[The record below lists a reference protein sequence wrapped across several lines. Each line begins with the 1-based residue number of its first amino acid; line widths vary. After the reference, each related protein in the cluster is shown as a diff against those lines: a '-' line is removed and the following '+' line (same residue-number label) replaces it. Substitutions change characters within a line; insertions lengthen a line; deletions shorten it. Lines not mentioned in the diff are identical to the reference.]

1 MILGD
6 FSFDLKTL
14 NPNTLSRTTEYNW
27 GSSERVGDLPNLQN
41 LGASNDQIEI
51 EGVFFPNFS
60 GTNSLGLTTD
70 NNTVNGILRIL
81 TSDTGKYTSVDDIR
95 NSTLCTMA
103 NALISDSGD
112 ILGRYVITQIK
123 ETQSYF
129 DASGKPK
136 TVEFAITLRRS
147 PEESATTTLI
157 SDGVSSLVDA
167 VINIARSYLRW

>member
-6 FSFDLKTL
+6 FSFDLKSL

-27 GSSERVGDLPNLQN
+27 GTSERVGDLPNLQN

-51 EGVFFPNFS
+51 EGMFYPQFNS
-60 GTNSLGLTTD
+60 GTITK
-70 NNTVNGILRIL
+70 
-81 TSDTGKYTSVDDIR
+81 KYTSIDDLR
-95 NSTLCTMA
+95 NSTLCTMS

-136 TVEFAITLRRS
+136 KVEFAITLRRS

-167 VINIARSYLRW
+167 VTNIARSYLRW

>member
-41 LGASNDQIEI
+41 LGALNDQIEI

-70 NNTVNGILRIL
+70 NNTVNGILRIFA
-81 TSDTGKYTSVDDIR
+81 
-95 NSTLCTMA
+95 TLLCAQWRMH
-103 NALISDSGD
+103 
-112 ILGRYVITQIK
+112 
-123 ETQSYF
+123 
-129 DASGKPK
+129 
-136 TVEFAITLRRS
+136 
-147 PEESATTTLI
+147 
-157 SDGVSSLVDA
+157 
-167 VINIARSYLRW
+167 

>member
-6 FSFDLKTL
+6 FSFDLKSL

-51 EGVFFPNFS
+51 EGVFYPQFNCANALNI
-60 GTNSLGLTTD
+60 TLDNSTINGVLRVLTA
-70 NNTVNGILRIL
+70 
-81 TSDTGKYTSVDDIR
+81 DTGKYTSIDDLR
-95 NSTLCTMA
+95 NSTLCTMS
-103 NALISDSGD
+103 NALISDNGN

-129 DASGKPK
+129 DANGNPK
-136 TVEFAITLRRS
+136 KIEFALTLKRS

-157 SDGVSSLVDA
+157 SNGVSSLVDA
-167 VINIARSYLRW
+167 VTHIARSYLRW